1 MGSVILQED
10 QAILRELARRSKDP
24 RERERLRALYI
35 LSLGETVERVMAF
48 FTVDESTVYRWIER
62 WNRERDMQDKPRDG
76 RPPTLGSAEKK
87 EIKKLIEENDPKKH
101 GRNAHCWDTKEPQA
115 YFASKGKRYSRKAI
129 RTALHGMG
137 VPAT

>member
-76 RPPTLGSAEKK
+76 RATDPRISREEGNQEAHRGERSEEARAQRPLLG
-87 EIKKLIEENDPKKH
+87 H
-101 GRNAHCWDTKEPQA
+101 Q
-115 YFASKGKRYSRKAI
+115 
-129 RTALHGMG
+129 RTASLFCFKRQAIF
-137 VPAT
+137 P